1 MIESESITETSS
13 AGYEVVGITVGLML
27 EFCVY
32 QNKDKMFIQA
42 DTQTNLMSHFELNIL
57 LLVCLFT

>member
-1 MIESESITETSS
+1 MIESESIIETSS

-32 QNKDKMFIQA
+32 QRQNVYSSRY
-42 DTQTNLMSHFELNIL
+42 TNQPNESF
-57 LLVCLFT
+57 